1 MEISKL
7 LLVPLVVLLFII
19 IDTSWEIL
27 REKQRIRRLVDTIN
41 AKQGEKQNPMLILAG
56 QLLGWY
62 GRRTL
67 STRLAQAGNPRFFGE
82 SSAHFYT
89 AKLLLAIVV
98 GLRIGGRGLPLLLLG
113 MVGFMIPDVLIYLA
127 ARRRKEEILQTL
139 PEMLDFLRRA
149 LAGGTGMRETLS
161 ALPQR
166 VSGPLRKEV
175 IQLAAHYALTLD
187 LTHSLDAFAARIG
200 LEEMD
205 HLVLSLK
212 QSEVTGRVKTLLAY
226 QAEVLKVRRQA
237 EIEKSMKNRANFLP
251 LISVMVVANIMI
263 LIAIPLLIQ
272 FTSSFGQF

>member
-1 MEISKL
+1 MRISEL
-7 LLVPLVVLLFII
+7 LLVLLVVLLFII
-19 IDTSWEIL
+19 IDTGWEIL
-27 REKQRIRRLVDTIN
+27 GEKQRIHCLVAGIN
-41 AKQGEKQNPMLILAG
+41 GKQGKKQNLLLILAG
-56 QLLGWY
+56 RLLGWY

-67 STRLAQAGNPRFFGE
+67 PQRLAQAGNPRFFGE
-82 SSAHFYT
+82 RPAHFYT

-98 GLRIGGRGLPLLLLG
+98 GLRLGGSGLPLLLLSL
-113 MVGFMIPDVLIYLA
+113 VGFLIPDVLIYLA

-149 LAGGTGMRETLS
+149 LAGGTRMRETLS

-166 VSGPLRKEV
+166 VSGPLRREV

-187 LTHSLDAFAARIG
+187 LTHSLDTFAARIG
-200 LEEMD
+200 LEEVD

-212 QSEVTGRVKTLLAY
+212 QSEVTGRVKTLLAH

-237 EIEKSMKNRANFLP
+237 EIEKGMKNRANFLP